1 MIKVRQPS
9 ELGHLVQQSI
19 KLDCHFAFRAYAG
32 TASLHWGRLRVLNR
46 IELEADAAFRLDHE
60 SAVEIVTLVLDG
72 MVVALVD
79 GLGDSLLNPGDCHV
93 VSAGDGVALA
103 TWKTGGAPASLLQL
117 WLLPEEEG
125 GTPEIGLR
133 REGDRF
139 GHQHALLA
147 SGFPTDDPEEVDQGR
162 SGDPLPLKAR
172 ARVLRLA
179 LPAGGQAV
187 IPTYADRCVYVLV
200 AAGHVE
206 ILGHDAGAGCGIAI
220 TGCETVVAHAL
231 EPSTLVVCDSD

>member
-1 MIKVRQPS
+1 MIKVRHLS
-9 ELGHLVQQSI
+9 ELGHLAQDGV
-19 KLDCHFAFRAYAG
+19 KLDCHFAFRNYVYPAP
-32 TASLHWGRLRVLNR
+32 SHWGRLRVLNR

-79 GLGDSLLNPGDCHV
+79 GLGDSLLKPGDCHV
-93 VSAGDGVALA
+93 VSAGDGVAMA

-125 GTPEIGLR
+125 GAPEIGLR
-133 REGDRF
+133 RIGDRF

-147 SGFPTDDPEEVDQGR
+147 SGFPADDPEETDQGR

-172 ARVLRLA
+172 ARVIRLT

-187 IPTYADRCVYVLV
+187 VPTYADRCVYALV
-200 AAGHVE
+200 AAGRVE
-206 ILGHDAGAGCGIAI
+206 ILGHDADAGCGIAV
-220 TGCETVVAHAL
+220 TGFETIIVHAL
-231 EPSTLVVCDSD
+231 EPSTLIVCDSD